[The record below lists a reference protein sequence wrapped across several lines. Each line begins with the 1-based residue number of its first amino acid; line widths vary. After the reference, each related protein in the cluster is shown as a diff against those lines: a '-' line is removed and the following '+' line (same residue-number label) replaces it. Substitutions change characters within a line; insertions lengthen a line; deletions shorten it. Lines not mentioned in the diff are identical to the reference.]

1 MSKKLI
7 INADDYGFTEGG
19 NRAIIEC
26 FTNGAVTNVSLLAV
40 GDSFEHAVK
49 LARENNINKIGVHLT
64 LTGPFK
70 PLTSIGFSKSYIPFL
85 IRYFAGFVRKEDI
98 YTEFKNQIL
107 KVKKEGFTI
116 THLDSHQHI
125 HVVPGILKIV
135 IKLMK
140 EENIDYV
147 RFPQEKIN
155 IFTELIDP
163 LAIIRSLLLLPMCG
177 LSARLLD
184 VPGIKHND
192 YFTGHA
198 RALRLRKKDLMRAI
212 SNLKDGLTELGC
224 HPGNREEEKAAL
236 CDKGF
241 VDEIK
246 ARSIELVSY

>member
-1 MSKKLI
+1 MPKKLI
-7 INADDYGFTEGG
+7 INADDYGLTG
-19 NRAIIEC
+19 RANKAVIEC
-26 FTNGAVTNVSLLAV
+26 FTRGAVTDMSLLAV

-49 LARENNINKIGVHLT
+49 LARENNINKIGIHLA

-70 PLTSIGFSKSYIPFL
+70 PLTPTRFSRSYIPFL
-85 IRYFAGFVRKEDI
+85 IRYFAGFVKKDEI
-98 YTEFKNQIL
+98 YTEFKSQIL
-107 KVKKEGFTI
+107 KIKKEGFTI

-125 HVVPGILKIV
+125 HVVPGILKVV
-135 IKLMK
+135 IRLMK

-147 RFPQEKIN
+147 RFPREKIN

-163 LAIIRSLLLLPMCG
+163 RALIRSLLLLPMCG
-177 LSARLLD
+177 LSGKLLD

-192 YFTGHA
+192 YFAGHA
-198 RALRLRKKDLMRAI
+198 RALKLRKKDLMRAI

-224 HPGNREEEKAAL
+224 HPGNREEEAIAL

-241 VDEIK
+241 VDEMK

>member
-1 MSKKLI
+1 MSKKLV
-7 INADDYGFTEGG
+7 INADDYGLTEDA
-19 NRAIIEC
+19 NKAVIEC
-26 FTNGAVTNVSLLAV
+26 FTRGAVTDMSLLAV

-49 LARENNINKIGVHLT
+49 LARKNNINKIGVHLA

-70 PLTSIGFSKSYIPFL
+70 PLTPARFSKSYIPFL
-85 IRYFAGFVRKEDI
+85 IRYFAGLVKKEEI
-98 YTEFKNQIL
+98 YAEFKNQIL
-107 KVKKEGFTI
+107 KVKKEGFAI

-125 HVVPGILKIV
+125 HMVPGILKIV

-147 RFPQEKIN
+147 RFPKEKIN
-155 IFTELIDP
+155 IFTELMDP
-163 LAIIRSLLLLPMCG
+163 LAIIRSLMLLPMCG
-177 LSARLLD
+177 LSERLLD

-192 YFTGHA
+192 YFAGHS
-198 RALRLRKKDLMRAI
+198 RALRLRKKDLLRAI

-224 HPGNREEEKAAL
+224 HPWNREEERAAL
-236 CDKGF
+236 CDKGL